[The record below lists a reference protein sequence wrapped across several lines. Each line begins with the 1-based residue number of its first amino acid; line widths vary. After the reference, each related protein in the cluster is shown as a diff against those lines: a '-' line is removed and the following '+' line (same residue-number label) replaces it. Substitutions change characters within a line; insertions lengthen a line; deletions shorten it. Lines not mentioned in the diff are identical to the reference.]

1 MLENRLEKLYAAPNS
16 SGKAVEVMTIHKSK
30 GLEFETVILTGL
42 HRRPKGDTPP
52 LMRFEYSEG
61 ALLLGP
67 IRHRAAEESEP
78 VSVYLAERE
87 KKRAAYETDRL
98 LYVALTRARRQ
109 LPLIGVVGL
118 DDKMQIGRASC
129 RERVCQYV

>member
-1 MLENRLEKLYAAPNS
+1 MRISDWS
-16 SGKAVEVMTIHKSK
+16 SDVCSSD
-30 GLEFETVILTGL
+30 LFETVILAGL

-61 ALLLGP
+61 QLLLGP

-78 VSVYLAERE
+78 VSIYLAERE

-98 LYVALTRARRQ
+98 LYVALTRARSQ
-109 LPLIGVVGL
+109 LHLIAEVGL
-118 DDKMQIGRASC
+118 DEDRKRTRLNSSH
-129 RERVCQYV
+129 